1 MASHLEHTLLMC
13 LILQWQLGL
22 SMIA

>member
-13 LILQWQLGL
+13 LILQWQLRL
-22 SMIA
+22 PMIA